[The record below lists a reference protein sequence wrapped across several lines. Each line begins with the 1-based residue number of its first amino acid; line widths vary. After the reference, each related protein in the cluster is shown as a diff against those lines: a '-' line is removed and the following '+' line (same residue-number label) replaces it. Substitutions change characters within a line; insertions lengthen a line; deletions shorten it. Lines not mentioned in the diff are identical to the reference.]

1 MYPMNPYASV
11 NPVMAGVTQQRLA
24 NYQSQ
29 MPQMPTYQA
38 QQFAPQPPM
47 PLMMK
52 GRTVASLDEVKAAQ
66 IDLDGSLTYFPCPA
80 DSCIYAK
87 YIDMNGMPVIQNY
100 KLSLEKEPVP
110 KRYADAELV
119 EALQQKVNSLERYVK
134 GETVNAN
141 ESVDNDANV

>member
-11 NPVMAGVTQQRLA
+11 NPAMAGVTQQRLA

-29 MPQMPTYQA
+29 MPQMPTYQP

-66 IDLDGSLTYFPCPA
+66 
-80 DSCIYAK
+80 
-87 YIDMNGMPVIQNY
+87 
-100 KLSLEKEPVP
+100 
-110 KRYADAELV
+110 
-119 EALQQKVNSLERYVK
+119 LERYVK

>member
-1 MYPMNPYASV
+1 
-11 NPVMAGVTQQRLA
+11 
-24 NYQSQ
+24 
-29 MPQMPTYQA
+29 
-38 QQFAPQPPM
+38 
-47 PLMMK
+47 MMK